1 MKEYAT
7 ILCDDLRL
15 QNIYH
20 FVSGVCI
27 MVVWIKA
34 VVQEEVYE
42 YKSSEI

>member
-7 ILCDDLRL
+7 ILCDDLRQ

-20 FVSGVCI
+20 FVSGDCI
-27 MVVWIKA
+27 MEVWIKA

-42 YKSSEI
+42 YKGSEI